1 MHKKIYLI
9 KNHKSKMLN
18 SISPIDGR
26 YQKYTVPLIPYFS
39 EAASMKY
46 KILMECEYLIA
57 LSETKGLGVRKFS
70 AKEKNSIRNLYKNFS
85 AKNAEIISRIELKG
99 YKNIKATN
107 HDFKAIEYFLKDKLS
122 KTSLKNALEWIH
134 FGLTSEDASNVAYA
148 LMLSESLR
156 DVYLPALTDLI
167 SKIERLAKANK
178 NVAILARTHGQ
189 PASPTTFGKEMAVF
203 VVRLKKHS
211 QILKNLRISAKV
223 NGATGNYNALVAAY
237 PKIDWIQF
245 SKKLIAQIG
254 RERKITLETNL
265 LTTQI
270 NPHDSYVEMFD
281 VMRRINNILIGFD
294 QDIWRYISDEWI
306 VQQPVAGEVGSST
319 MPHKI
324 NPWFLENSEGNL
336 GLANAMFEYFGRKLP
351 ISRLQRDLSD
361 STVLRNIGSA
371 LGHSLIGF
379 AYLNNQLGR
388 ISINRPQV
396 LKDLNNHPEIL
407 AEAIQTILRRE
418 GVKMPYEQLK
428 ELTRGKQITMAD
440 LYKFID
446 GLEVSAKI
454 KTELKKFTPEN
465 YIGLANKLTEL

>member
-26 YQKYTVPLIPYFS
+26 YQKYTAPLIPYFS

-85 AKNAEIISRIELKG
+85 SKNAEIISQIELKG

-107 HDFKAIEYFLKDKLS
+107 HDFKAIEYFLKEKLAQ
-122 KTSLKNALEWIH
+122 TSLKNALEWIH
-134 FGLTSEDASNVAYA
+134 FGLTSEDASNVSYA

-203 VVRLKKHS
+203 VARLKKHS

-281 VMRRINNILIGFD
+281 VIRRINNILIGFG

-336 GLANAMFEYFGRKLP
+336 GMANAMFEYFGRKLP

-388 ISINRPQV
+388 ISINRLQV
-396 LKDLNNHPEIL
+396 LKDLNKHPEVV

-418 GVKMPYEQLK
+418 GIKMPYEQLK
-428 ELTRGKQITMAD
+428 ELTRGKQITLAD
-440 LYKFID
+440 IHKFTD

-454 KTELKKFTPEN
+454 KTELKTFTPEN
-465 YIGLANKLTEL
+465 YIGLASKLTEL